1 MYNAYSIYFWMSGLC
16 PIWLAGGTISLFPK
30 TKTFNVYDG
39 PNSALSFINK
49 FYLEKFLRQSTL

>member
-1 MYNAYSIYFWMSGLC
+1 MHIQFIFGWQGYC
-16 PIWLAGGTISLFPK
+16 PIWLAGETIFLFPK

-49 FYLEKFLRQSTL
+49 FDL

>member
-1 MYNAYSIYFWMSGLC
+1 MSGLC
-16 PIWLAGGTISLFPK
+16 PIWLAGETIFLFPK
-30 TKTFNVYDG
+30 TKTINVYDG

>member
-16 PIWLAGGTISLFPK
+16 PIWLAGGTIFLFPK

-39 PNSALSFINK
+39 PNSALPFINK